1 MMNRKLAKRI
11 LRRGE
16 SGIALISVLL
26 LIATGSLL
34 AMMVMSISKTTSFT
48 VMPFIQLQRSY
59 YAPRKC
65 GKVFPL
71 FFLRPQPSKQ
81 A

>member
-34 AMMVMSISKTTSFT
+34 ALMVMSIRSEEHTSE
-48 VMPFIQLQRSY
+48 LQS
-59 YAPRKC
+59 
-65 GKVFPL
+65 
-71 FFLRPQPSKQ
+71 Q
-81 A
+81 